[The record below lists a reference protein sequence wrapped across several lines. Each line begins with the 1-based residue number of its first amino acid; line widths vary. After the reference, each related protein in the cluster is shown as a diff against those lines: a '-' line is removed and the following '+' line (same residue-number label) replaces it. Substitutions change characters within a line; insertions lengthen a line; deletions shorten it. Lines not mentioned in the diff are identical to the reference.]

1 MRGYTVVEIPT
12 NDDRERGERLTK
24 GRLIIAGSAS
34 FVSYTELTER
44 EREIVKQ
51 TMVCIHKKIRKQ
63 IKTLKIA
70 IK

>member
-44 EREIVKQ
+44 ERE
-51 TMVCIHKKIRKQ
+51 RER
-63 IKTLKIA
+63 
-70 IK
+70 